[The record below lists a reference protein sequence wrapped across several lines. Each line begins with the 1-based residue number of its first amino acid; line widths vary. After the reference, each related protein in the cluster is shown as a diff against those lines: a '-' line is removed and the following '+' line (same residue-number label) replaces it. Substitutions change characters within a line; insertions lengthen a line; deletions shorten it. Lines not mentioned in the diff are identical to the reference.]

1 MDWCSFMSNE
11 IKEVQEK
18 ILIFLYWEG
27 TIDPNYLSV
36 RKIEDET
43 ELSSYFVENEVKTL
57 RENGWVE
64 CNIREKDL
72 GVEDVRI
79 TGKGIEKAQSLTSMV
94 ARPI

>member
-1 MDWCSFMSNE
+1 MSDEINE
-11 IKEVQEK
+11 IQEK

-27 TIDPNYLSV
+27 TIDPNYFSF

-43 ELSSYFVENEVKTL
+43 ELSSHFVENGVKTL

-64 CNIREKDL
+64 CIIREKDL

-79 TGKGIEKAQSLTSMV
+79 TSKGIGKAQSLTSMV